1 MIFFSITLAITSGV
15 ASTKSGMYSQI
26 VNQSCLELSLSKIS
40 VTKALH
46 SLTLFEQNP
55 DVLSS
60 SPNSTIFVIDNIKPF
75 LKRLENLGRLSYKEA
90 KGCFSSGNSYTGS
103 FAEKTIFIHSLYLL
117 KLSPVMNCNKMS
129 HNSFTDI
136 HANELSKL
144 KIGALSPTV
153 KFCIDSIYS
162 SKLFPDNNS
171 IASLSPL

>member
-1 MIFFSITLAITSGV
+1 
-15 ASTKSGMYSQI
+15 MYSQI

-60 SPNSTIFVIDNIKPF
+60 SPNSTILVIDKIKPF
-75 LKRLENLGRLSYKEA
+75 FKRLENLDCFSYKEA
-90 KGCFSSGNSYTGS
+90 NGRFSSGNSYTGS
-103 FAEKTIFIHSLYLL
+103 FSEKTIFTHSLYLL
-117 KLSPVMNCNKMS
+117 KLLPVMDCNKMS

-136 HANELSKL
+136 HAYELSKL
-144 KIGALSPTV
+144 KIGALSPIV
-153 KFCIDSIYS
+153 KSCKDSIYS